1 MPIRSDADV
10 AKAYEY
16 FVPGAMRFGGFEA
29 EGQLGAGDGRAD
41 TCQGDSGGPLLV
53 DAGGVA
59 RLVGDTSYGVGCA
72 DPDYPGIY
80 GRVADTYVR
89 EWIRTVAPNA
99 IAPSTT
105 TTTTTTSTTTKTRS
119 GKTSTSTSDSEPK
132 RSLR

>member
-16 FVPGAMRFGGFEA
+16 FVPGVDALFGGFEA
-29 EGQLGAGDGRAD
+29 ESQLGAGDGRAD

-53 DAGGVA
+53 DAAGVA

-80 GRVADTYVR
+80 GRVADTYLR
-89 EWIRTVAPNA
+89 EWIRTVAPDA
-99 IAPSTT
+99 ISPTT
-105 TTTTTTSTTTKTRS
+105 TTTTTRTKRTKSGTS
-119 GKTSTSTSDSEPK
+119 STSTGTGKK
-132 RSLR
+132 RALR